1 MAFFVLPMTE
11 RFLQWLLGLIASG
24 DIHPFYV
31 SREWRELS
39 AAILRDDHRNC
50 QVCGRAN
57 AAELVHHVRHV
68 KRFPHLALS
77 RYFVD
82 EFGVQQ
88 RNLISVC
95 RRCHETE
102 CHPERMRKHQARPES
117 FVTAERWD

>member
-1 MAFFVLPMTE
+1 MASFVLPMTE
-11 RFLQWLLGLIASG
+11 RFLQWLLGLIAAG

-39 AAILRDDHRNC
+39 ASILRDDHRNC

-57 AAELVHHVRHV
+57 AADLVHHVRHV
-68 KRFPHLALS
+68 KRFPQLALS
-77 RYFVD
+77 RYYTD
-82 EFGVQQ
+82 EHGRQQ

-95 RRCHETE
+95 RGCHETV
-102 CHPERMRKHQARPES
+102 CHPERMRKHQSGRER